1 MDKKTSLLYAQ
12 LKPYKVL
19 VNKTYGFI
27 KWALDHVN
35 NPYVACS
42 FGKDSAVMLD
52 LILKH
57 RPDIPV
63 RFASHPETRILDNY
77 EEIIQKWIDK
87 KINYQEIFC
96 DGGLIKKKH
105 AQRNALDAIHE
116 SWDSFFVG
124 IRKEESFG
132 RRVSLKKH
140 GMFHKLKSTGRI
152 KISPMADWTE
162 RDISVYILAN
172 DLPILDK
179 YGIEGFSSRTT
190 SGIPRTNIEEC
201 LISLKNR
208 DIEGYNKLCKLFPDA
223 KYFG

>member
-1 MDKKTSLLYAQ
+1 MDKKTALLYAQ
-12 LKPYKVL
+12 LKPYKAL
-19 VNKTYGFI
+19 VNKTSGFI
-27 KWALDHVN
+27 RWALERVE

-57 RPDIPV
+57 VPDIPV

-77 EEIIQKWIDK
+77 DEVINKWK
-87 KINYQEIFC
+87 ERRINYQEIYC
-96 DGGLIKKKH
+96 NGGLVKVKH
-105 AQRNALDAIHE
+105 AQRNALDALHE
-116 SWDSFFVG
+116 NWDSFFVG
-124 IRKEESFG
+124 IRKQESFG

-140 GMFHKLKSTGRI
+140 GMFYKLKSNGRI

-162 RDISVYILAN
+162 KEISVYVLAN
-172 DLPILDK
+172 NLPTLHK
-179 YGIEGFSSRTT
+179 YNKEGFSARTT

-201 LISLKNR
+201 LMSLKQR
-208 DIEGYNKLCKLFPDA
+208 DIEGYNKLCQLFPDT